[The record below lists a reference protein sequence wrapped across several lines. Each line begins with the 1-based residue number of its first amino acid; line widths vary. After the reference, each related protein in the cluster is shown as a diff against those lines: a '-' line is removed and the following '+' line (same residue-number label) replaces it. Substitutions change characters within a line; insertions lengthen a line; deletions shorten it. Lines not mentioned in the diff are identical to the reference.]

1 MGNEPSQTIPG
12 RVSLELAELLGVG
25 AELGTP
31 LLTIDL
37 QGRVVAMN
45 AAAEALTGWSQDQ
58 ALGQTL
64 EQVCAD
70 LHCPLS
76 AWAVELL
83 ETGSGAEPAKLPCL
97 CAGYPRELQAR
108 ALRLDDAQGRPAG
121 LVLALRDVTERRPEF
136 QQLLDHIHDQR
147 HRTDSIVANMPGVV
161 WEAWGVPDTADQ
173 QTDFVSGYAEQLLG
187 YPLEDWLSVPNFW
200 LTLVHPEDRARV
212 AAETRALFERG
223 RGGLLQFRWVAR
235 SRRVIWVEAH
245 CVVIRDPQG
254 RPIGM
259 RGVTMDITARKL
271 AEQERDRLLELER
284 AWHRAA
290 ELARRNLALMA
301 EVSALLADPLD
312 DHDTLARVA
321 GLMVPQLADWC
332 ALDLADPDQA
342 PRTVALAH
350 FSPEQTEQARALH
363 RRLLSEPEGDSCLA
377 RVLRGGPSELC
388 NSVPEPLRAE
398 GVSAVLVVP
407 LAARGRALGA
417 LSCVL
422 AESGRSYTGADLALA
437 EELARRIALALDNAR
452 LYHDIQDAVH
462 ARDQFLS
469 IASHELKTPLTAL
482 LGYADLVQRRL
493 PAQVGERDRRA
504 LQIMHEQS
512 VRLNRLVTTMLDL
525 SRIQSGQLAIEHD
538 LLDLGALAERV
549 VAEMRPTLDDHTI
562 QVETPETPLL
572 VEGDGQRLEQ
582 VIQNLINNAVKY
594 SPCGGAVRARVFQQ
608 RNRAVL
614 EVEDEGI
621 GIPSA
626 ALPRLFDRFYR
637 ASNVDAQHI
646 SGLGIG
652 LYIVREIVRLHRGA
666 VSVRSR
672 EHQGSTF
679 TVALPLAEARQPYQ
693 RALGEL

>member
-1 MGNEPSQTIPG
+1 MGNEESQMEPG

-31 LLTIDL
+31 LLTIDPR
-37 QGRVVAMN
+37 GRVLAMN

-58 ALGQTL
+58 AQGQSL
-64 EQVCAD
+64 EQVCAA
-70 LHCPLS
+70 LHCPLW
-76 AWAVELL
+76 AWVAELL
-83 ETGSGAEPAKLPCL
+83 EAGGGAVADLPCV
-97 CAGYPRELQAR
+97 CAGQPRELRAR
-108 ALRLDDAQGRPAG
+108 ALRLDDAQGHLTA

-161 WEAWGVPDTADQ
+161 WESWGAPDDAAQ

-187 YPLEDWLSVPNFW
+187 YPLEDWLSAPNFW

-212 AAETRALFERG
+212 AAEVRALFERG
-223 RGGLLQFRWVAR
+223 WGGVLQFRWVAR

-254 RPIGM
+254 RPVGM

-321 GLMVPQLADWC
+321 GMIVPQLADWC
-332 ALDLADPDQA
+332 ALDLAEPEQA

-350 FSPEQTEQARALH
+350 FSPDQAERARALH
-363 RRLLSEPEGDSCLA
+363 QRLLSEPEGGSCLV

-388 NSVPEPLRAE
+388 NAVPEPLRAE

-407 LAARGRALGA
+407 LAARGRTLGA
-417 LSCVL
+417 LTCVL

-469 IASHELKTPLTAL
+469 VASHELKTPLTAL

-493 PAQVGERDRRA
+493 PAQVDERDRRA
-504 LQIMHEQS
+504 LKIIHEQS
-512 VRLNRLVTTMLDL
+512 ARLNRLVTTMLDL
-525 SRIQSGQLAIEHD
+525 SRIQSGRLAIEHS
-538 LLDLGALAERV
+538 LINLGALAEHV
-549 VAEMRPTLDDHTI
+549 AAEMRPTLDHHAI
-562 QVETPETPLL
+562 EIETPKAPLL
-572 VEGDGQRLEQ
+572 VEGDAQRLEQ
-582 VIQNLINNAVKY
+582 VLQNLISNAVKY
-594 SPCGGAVRARVFQQ
+594 SPGGGVVRARVFQ
-608 RNRAVL
+608 RADKAVL

-621 GIPSA
+621 GIPPAS
-626 ALPRLFDRFYR
+626 LPRLFDRFYR

-652 LYIVREIVRLHRGA
+652 LYIVKEIVRLHRGA

-679 TVALPLAEARQPYQ
+679 TVVLPLAEAQRPYQ
-693 RALGEL
+693 RALGEH